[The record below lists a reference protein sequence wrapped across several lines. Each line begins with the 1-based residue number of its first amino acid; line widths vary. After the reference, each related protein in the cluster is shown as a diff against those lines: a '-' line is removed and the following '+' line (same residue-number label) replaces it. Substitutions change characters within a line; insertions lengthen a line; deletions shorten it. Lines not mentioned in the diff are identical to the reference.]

1 MEVRKKFHLLFSFFA
16 KRKEKE
22 ERKTNESIR
31 RKLVLKNFLKF
42 GFKFES
48 VSKKKKRKISNLKNF
63 SIRETISKIF
73 LALKRTISYFDE
85 FTFKRVTCYFLGAI
99 NPNDAQFGSKDRS
112 EQNYF
117 SSSSSSLHGEM
128 IN

>member
-1 MEVRKKFHLLFSFFA
+1 MYQ
-16 KRKEKE
+16 
-22 ERKTNESIR
+22 
-31 RKLVLKNFLKF
+31 
-42 GFKFES
+42 
-48 VSKKKKRKISNLKNF
+48 KKKRKISNLKNF

-73 LALKRTISYFDE
+73 LALKRTISRLRIS
-85 FTFKRVTCYFLGAI
+85 TNLRLNVNVTCYFLGAI